1 MMIQGVSIGD
11 MVNQLVALRDA
22 LKAADG
28 DAIATSQS
36 DLLSSEDLLV
46 SALADNGAV
55 LLEQPADVSLP
66 AEVAPGK
73 TVQLPVTVQPPK
85 LPPGADTGKFEFR
98 VDLFDTAADTW
109 FSAMGNEALVH
120 PVTIAKDARDM
131 LGLERFWHYD
141 SEDLGAGM
149 TSLTNVANGNVML
162 RWSPFFAPGRGLA
175 TTVDLTYN
183 SLEDHSKSPAGHN
196 FSLSVSGLVRLGERL
211 EVKGLL
217 FARGV
222 ELVDGD
228 GTRHRFDR
236 KTDSS
241 GKAYWQEPAGVNLY
255 LREIRTNPADRRWAV
270 TRPDAVT
277 YWFNDDGY
285 PTAPHYTDAEFAA
298 LSGATTARITRLE
311 PIMER
316 VLPAAST
323 PGDARARLLACLDE
337 LGDDTVALKSAIA
350 YRTGL
355 SITTWGPDEIG
366 ASFDQARRDAAR
378 NEGRLRLHH
387 RPIHEHLLRAALH
400 WAAVNRLPVQFH
412 TGYGDPDLDLRLAN
426 PLHLRPLLEDP
437 DLHGL
442 HLVLLHGC
450 WPYTRE
456 GAFLAAVYEGVFL
469 DVSYAIPFLSTAELR
484 AMTRAALAAA
494 PATKLLYSS
503 DGVTVPEL
511 HWTGAH
517 TARRIVGAV
526 LAEAVADADL
536 TPEEAERT
544 AHAFLHGNA
553 RGLYGL

>member
-1 MMIQGVSIGD
+1 MLDLTDVPVVDNHCHSIVRGHATLDAPDWQGCFTEAVSPA
-11 MVNQLVALRDA
+11 MRHHHAAATLAFRRTLR
-22 LKAADG
+22 LLAAELG
-28 DAIATSQS
+28 
-36 DLLSSEDLLV
+36 V
-46 SALADNGAV
+46 GH
-55 LLEQPADVSLP
+55 PAGGQDDP
-66 AEVAPGK
+66 
-73 TVQLPVTVQPPK
+73 
-85 LPPGADTGKFEFR
+85 
-98 VDLFDTAADTW
+98 
-109 FSAMGNEALVH
+109 
-120 PVTIAKDARDM
+120 ARDG
-131 LGLERFWHYD
+131 LGRAVAAARAA
-141 SEDLGAGM
+141 LGEAEL
-149 TSLTNVANGNVML
+149 SRRLLRAAN
-162 RWSPFFAPGRGLA
+162 A
-175 TTVDLTYN
+175 TT
-183 SLEDHSKSPAGHN
+183 
-196 FSLSVSGLVRLGERL
+196 F
-211 EVKGLL
+211 LL
-217 FARGV
+217 
-222 ELVDGD
+222 
-228 GTRHRFDR
+228 
-236 KTDSS
+236 
-241 GKAYWQEPAGVNLY
+241 
-255 LREIRTNPADRRWAV
+255 
-270 TRPDAVT
+270 
-277 YWFNDDGY
+277 DDGY
-285 PTAPHYTDAEFAA
+285 PTSPHNTDAEFAT

-316 VLPAAST
+316 VLPAAAT
-323 PGDARARLLACLDE
+323 PDDARARLLARLDE

-536 TPEEAERT
+536 TPREAERT